1 MKKTLT
7 GKLTYSNVISTLCL
21 FLLLGGGTAFA
32 ASKLAKNSVGTKQL
46 KSNSVTAAKLKKNAV
61 TGAKIASAAVT
72 GAKVANGSLTGANI
86 NLSTLGAVPSATN
99 AVNAT
104 NATNF
109 SRYFTSGLVKASL
122 GQTVPLL
129 SIGSFSI
136 VGHCEDAGG
145 GEPKAISKLT
155 TSQPKASA
163 GDDAKEY
170 NEANFEPGTELEVG
184 YQASSTTPEVS
195 NYGYGGY
202 YSAFWALS
210 GDGKTLLSGEVTNA
224 VNVYGSQC
232 AFWAEATNG
241 G

>member
-1 MKKTLT
+1 MKKTLR
-7 GKLTYSNVISTLCL
+7 GKLTYSNVLSTLCL
-21 FLLLGGGTAFA
+21 FLLVGGGTAFA
-32 ASKLAKNSVGTKQL
+32 ASHLGKNSVGAKQL
-46 KSNSVTAAKLKKNAV
+46 KKNSVTAAKLKKNAI
-61 TGAKIASAAVT
+61 TGAKIANAAVT

-86 NLSTLGAVPSATN
+86 NLGSLGTVPSATN

-104 NATNF
+104 NAANF
-109 SRYFTSGLVKASL
+109 SRYFTSGLVKASV

-129 SIGSFSI
+129 NIGSFSL
-136 VGHCEDAGG
+136 VGHCKDLGG
-145 GEPKAISKLT
+145 GESEATTTLT
-155 TSQPKASA
+155 TGQPKASA
-163 GDDAKEY
+163 GNDAKEY

-184 YQASSTTPEVS
+184 YEASNTTPEVS

-202 YSAFWALS
+202 YSGFWALS

-232 AFWAEATNG
+232 AFWAEVTNG